1 MCDLWSG
8 IEFAVDCPKLLPRR
22 DPGSLIR
29 RSSKRLMQ
37 SGMEK
42 PDIID
47 TDRSLGL
54 RSKLTIYMEMNRAK
68 LHLGLAH
75 SMILT

>member
-1 MCDLWSG
+1 
-8 IEFAVDCPKLLPRR
+8 
-22 DPGSLIR
+22 
-29 RSSKRLMQ
+29 MQ

-42 PDIID
+42 PEIID

-75 SMILT
+75 SMVLT